1 MNARRSRGRA
11 GGRVTGF
18 GARAVEARGAYAL
31 AAGLLLMAALAC
43 VTPPGGAGTPEWAAE
58 LTDTERESV
67 AAVLPPEAI
76 DELLPLS
83 SLFYERITSRRFN
96 SRATFEDPSVR
107 QFFPTLAAYSD
118 YYAAL
123 VDDLDRANIEFN
135 RPTRI
140 DLLGVE
146 VGPGGNLFL
155 SLRFTGDNDLPLRW
169 WNATLERADEWTWRE
184 GRWYVVPGKV

>member
-1 MNARRSRGRA
+1 MNVRGKRRRVSVRVSTP
-11 GGRVTGF
+11 GGRVL
-18 GARAVEARGAYAL
+18 GALLLLLAL
-31 AAGLLLMAALAC
+31 ASCA
-43 VTPPGGAGTPEWAAE
+43 TPPGGAGTPGWTAE
-58 LTDTERESV
+58 LTDTERASV
-67 AAVLPPEAI
+67 AAALPPEAI
-76 DELLPLS
+76 EELLPLS

-123 VDDLDRANIEFN
+123 VDELDRANIEFN

-146 VGPGGNLFL
+146 VGPEGNLLL
-155 SLRFTGDNDLPLRW
+155 SLRFTGKNDLPLRW
-169 WNATLERADEWTWRE
+169 WNATLVRTDEWSWRD
-184 GRWYVVPGKV
+184 GRWFVVPGKI